1 MKTVRP
7 FRRRV
12 EPAPQRLNTD
22 RGFTCPYCGDRF
34 FYMKK
39 HEKYCRGE
47 VPHGTAK
54 AAARRIEDPAEPT
67 PILPVGL
74 KDA

>member
-7 FRRRV
+7 HRRRRS
-12 EPAPQRLNTD
+12 PAPQVLDTD
-22 RGFTCPYCGDRF
+22 RGHACPYCGDRY

-39 HEKYCRGE
+39 HLKYCKAD
-47 VPHGTAK
+47 VPHGTISRAVE
-54 AAARRIEDPAEPT
+54 AVDQQLPF